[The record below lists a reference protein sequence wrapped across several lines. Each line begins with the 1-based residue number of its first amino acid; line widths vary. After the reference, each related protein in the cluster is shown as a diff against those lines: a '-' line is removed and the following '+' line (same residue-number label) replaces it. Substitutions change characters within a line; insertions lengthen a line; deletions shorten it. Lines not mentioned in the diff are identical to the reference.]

1 MNKIS
6 SLGSTSNNFNLDNM
20 LIHRK
25 KKKKRG
31 PLMILISILDKLD
44 EGAINKTHLSYKA
57 NLDIRVL
64 NRYLHFMQS
73 RGLVYYNENDPT
85 LVSITDKGKYVL
97 QHFRIALR
105 MIDEECDIDNKCILR
120 AHNL

>member
-1 MNKIS
+1 
-6 SLGSTSNNFNLDNM
+6 M

-25 KKKKRG
+25 KKNKRG
-31 PLMILISILDKLD
+31 PLMILISILNKLD
-44 EGAINKTHLSYKA
+44 EGAINKTHLSYKT

-64 NRYLHFMQS
+64 NRYLQFMQN
-73 RGLVYYNENDPT
+73 RGLISYSENDPT

-97 QHFRIALR
+97 QHFKIALR

-120 AHNL
+120 THNL

>member
-1 MNKIS
+1 
-6 SLGSTSNNFNLDNM
+6 
-20 LIHRK
+20 
-25 KKKKRG
+25 
-31 PLMILISILDKLD
+31 MILISILDKLD

-64 NRYLHFMQS
+64 NRYLQFMQS
-73 RGLVYYNENDPT
+73 RGLISYNDNKLDPT

-97 QHFRIALR
+97 HHFKIALR

-120 AHNL
+120 AHKL